1 MGRTIRIFLNG
12 IANSLNP
19 NGYNNIVSPTR
30 EIGESASRINAKR
43 ETNNRRINK
52 VTDVR
57 ITEIT
62 AG

>member
-1 MGRTIRIFLNG
+1 MGKSIRIFLNG

-19 NGYNNIVSPTR
+19 DGYNNIVSPTKKL
-30 EIGESASRINAKR
+30 GESASRISDKR
-43 ETNNRRINK
+43 EKNYRRISK

-57 ITEIT
+57 TAEIT